1 DLPRRCADGDDSSRR
16 GAHHRAPVAAA
27 LHRHGVALGQRSRW
41 FLPLAAGC
49 ACQKQERRRRGER
62 DFHATHCQSAHCAT
76 ETPSS
81 SELTATIAVWAR
93 GRPPMTARARKSGK
107 MVRPKRG
114 SESSGQR
121 SLGTL
126 SGIAR
131 LTAANSPYGAPKRR
145 QAMTVSATKRARK

>member
-1 DLPRRCADGDDSSRR
+1 
-16 GAHHRAPVAAA
+16 AAA
-27 LHRHGVALGQRSRW
+27 LHRHGVALGQRSGGL
-41 FLPLAAGC
+41 LPLAAGGSGEE
-49 ACQKQERRRRGER
+49 QKCRRRGER
-62 DFHATHCQSAHCAT
+62 DPHATPCQSAHCAT

-107 MVRPKRG
+107 MVRPNRG

-126 SGIAR
+126 NGIAR
-131 LTAANSPYGAPKRR
+131 LTAANSPYGAPKQIGR
-145 QAMTVSATKRARK
+145 